1 MSKTLWRSLL
11 VFGVAVAVWA
21 VALPSVSSRA
31 MASPDQ
37 GKNLTHLPLPV
48 NGSIPE
54 PCDRT
59 CLLQVVNSYFNA
71 MLKRCPCGLALARN
85 VKYTEDGQVV
95 KPGEGI
101 WKTFTGL
108 GTYRVYLADPETGE
122 AGYYGSFTEFHK
134 KLKGTMALR
143 LRVQNH
149 EITQVEVIM
158 ARQELRPHGGLGDNT
173 AGVMTPILIDEVDPS
188 KFISPDVALLAP
200 LSKAEETP
208 RAEMVAATKEYFQ
221 GYEEKKA
228 SIVPF
233 ASECSSRENGM
244 ATSDNP
250 NGPVMDPAHP
260 NFHVFGGSCAAE
272 INQGYLSAIQKPRDV
287 RPMIVDVQQGLVLNL
302 ALLDNEGNVKSVAV
316 PGVGEVTVPRN
327 FLRPITFLKPQLFKI
342 EGSKIREVE
351 GLSWPVP
358 FGMPSGWSN

>member
-21 VALPSVSSRA
+21 VALPSVSTRA

-37 GKNLTHLPLPV
+37 GKNLTRIPKPV
-48 NGSIPE
+48 TASIPE
-54 PCDRT
+54 PCGRT
-59 CLLQVVNSYFNA
+59 CLVGVVNSYFNA
-71 MLKRCPCGLALARN
+71 MLKRCPCGLALAPN
-85 VKYTEDGQVV
+85 VKYTEDGQTV

-108 GTYRVYLADPETGE
+108 GTYRVYLADPKTGE
-122 AGYYGSFTEFHK
+122 AGFYGSYTEFHI
-134 KLKGTMALR
+134 LKGVMALR

-149 EITQVEVIM
+149 QITEVEVVE

-200 LSKAEETP
+200 LTKAEETP
-208 RAEMVAATKEYFQ
+208 RAEMIAATKEYYQ

-228 SIVPF
+228 SMVPF
-233 ASECSSRENGM
+233 ASQCSSRENGM
-244 ATSDNP
+244 ATTNNP
-250 NGPVMDPAHP
+250 NGPVMDPSHP
-260 NFHVFGGSCAAE
+260 NFHVFGGSCAEE
-272 INQGYLSAIQKPRDV
+272 INQGYLSALQKPRDV
-287 RPMIVDVQQGLVLNL
+287 RPMIVDVEQGLVLDL
-302 ALLDNEGNVKSVAV
+302 ALMDNEGNVKSVDV
-316 PGVGEVTVPRN
+316 PGVGNVAVPRN

-342 EGSKIREVE
+342 EGGKIREIE
-351 GLSWPVP
+351 GLSWAVP
-358 FGMPSGWSN
+358 FGMPSGWGN